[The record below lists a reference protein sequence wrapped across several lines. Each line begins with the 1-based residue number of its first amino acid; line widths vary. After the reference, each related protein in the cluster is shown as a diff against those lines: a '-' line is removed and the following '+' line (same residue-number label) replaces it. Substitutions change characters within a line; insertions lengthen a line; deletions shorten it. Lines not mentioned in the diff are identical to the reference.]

1 MFCTN
6 CGKELE
12 AGDVF
17 CVHCGARQE
26 LVQSTQESSATP
38 VLPVSGSTT
47 VSQDT
52 STTLGTRPA
61 VARKSPVGWI
71 VAVVLLVVAGIV
83 VLMYGNRTEYYNEL
97 TWGGVHENIP
107 VLAQKVK
114 SVGTYEAEYKLFKL
128 SRIHWQQGS
137 EKLNWEIGSEGNLI
151 GYNEENTELCRKWG
165 VHAIKRKYDSAGNA
179 TRIAFYGA
187 DGRLKEDINGFA
199 IYEYEY
205 DSAGNM
211 TREAFYGADGR
222 LKEDSAGLAIYEI
235 EYDSAGNIT
244 REAGYGADGRLKE
257 DSAGLAIIE
266 REYDSAGNVTRV
278 ATYGADGHLKEDSD
292 GFAIYEYEH
301 DSAGNRTR
309 VATYGADGHLKE
321 DSDGFAIYEREL
333 DSAGNVTRGV
343 SYGADGRLKGDDLGV
358 AIYEREYDSAG
369 NVVVTRCYDADYKIL
384 YIF

>member
-1 MFCTN
+1 MFCSN

-12 AGDVF
+12 AGDLF
-17 CVHCGARQE
+17 CGYCGARQE
-26 LVQSTQESSATP
+26 PAAGNTIPVAEEPVQPTQESPATP

-83 VLMYGNRTEYYNEL
+83 VLMYGNRTEYYNDL
-97 TWGGVHENIP
+97 TWGGGRKNIP
-107 VLAQKVK
+107 VLVQKVK

-211 TREAFYGADGR
+211 TREA
-222 LKEDSAGLAIYEI
+222 
-235 EYDSAGNIT
+235 
-244 REAGYGADGRLKE
+244 GYGADGRLKE
-257 DSAGLAIIE
+257 NSDGFAIFE
-266 REYDSAGNVTRV
+266 WKHDSAGNRTRV

-309 VATYGADGHLKE
+309 VATYGADG
-321 DSDGFAIYEREL
+321 
-333 DSAGNVTRGV
+333 
-343 SYGADGRLKGDDLGV
+343 RLKGDDLGV

-369 NVVVTRCYDADYKIL
+369 NVVAFRAYDAQGRRV
-384 YIF
+384 F

>member
-1 MFCTN
+1 MFCNN

-17 CVHCGARQE
+17 CVYCGARLE
-26 LVQSTQESSATP
+26 LVQSTEERPVTP
-38 VLPVSGSTT
+38 VLLVSGSTT

-97 TWGGVHENIP
+97 TWGGGRKNIP
-107 VLAQKVK
+107 VLVQKVK

-179 TRIAFYGA
+179 TRIACYGA
-187 DGRLKEDINGFA
+187 DGR
-199 IYEYEY
+199 
-205 DSAGNM
+205 
-211 TREAFYGADGR
+211 
-222 LKEDSAGLAIYEI
+222 
-235 EYDSAGNIT
+235 
-244 REAGYGADGRLKE
+244 
-257 DSAGLAIIE
+257 
-266 REYDSAGNVTRV
+266 
-278 ATYGADGHLKEDSD
+278 LKEDSD
-292 GFAIYEYEH
+292 GFAIYESEYDSAGNRTRVAIYGADGRLKEDSYGFAIFEYEH

-309 VATYGADGHLKE
+309 E
-321 DSDGFAIYEREL
+321 
-333 DSAGNVTRGV
+333 AG
-343 SYGADGRLKGDDLGV
+343 YGADGRLKGDDLGV

>member
-1 MFCTN
+1 MFCNN

-17 CVHCGARQE
+17 CGYCGARLE
-26 LVQSTQESSATP
+26 PVQSTEEIPATP

-97 TWGGVHENIP
+97 TWEGGRKNIP

-114 SVGTYEAEYKLFKL
+114 SVGTYEAEFKLFKL

-151 GYNEENTELCRKWG
+151 GYNEENTELCRKEG
-165 VHAIKRKYDSAGNA
+165 VHAMKWEIDSAGNV
-179 TRIAFYGA
+179 TR
-187 DGRLKEDINGFA
+187 K
-199 IYEYEY
+199 
-205 DSAGNM
+205 AG
-211 TREAFYGADGR
+211 YGADGR
-222 LKEDSAGLAIYEI
+222 LKEDSAGLAIYEF
-235 EYDSAGNIT
+235 EYDN
-244 REAGYGADGRLKE
+244 
-257 DSAGLAIIE
+257 
-266 REYDSAGNVTRV
+266 
-278 ATYGADGHLKEDSD
+278 
-292 GFAIYEYEH
+292 
-301 DSAGNRTR
+301 
-309 VATYGADGHLKE
+309 
-321 DSDGFAIYEREL
+321 
-333 DSAGNVTRGV
+333 AGNVTRGAT
-343 SYGADGRLKGDDLGV
+343 YGANGRLKGDNEFGY
-358 AIYEREYDSAG
+358 AIFEREYDSAG
-369 NVVVTRCYDADYKIL
+369 NVVATRFYDTDYKIL